1 MLLKGVVGLHA
12 ILECLYTEIQ
22 WLMVKLIQ
30 GATSMYDLEV
40 TVVFIINNHLGKDL
54 NSFNTFLSF
63 GWCNCIIIIITVTF
77 VFILFKTNF

>member
-12 ILECLYTEIQ
+12 ILECLYVEIQ

-30 GATSMYDLEV
+30 GATSLYDLEV
-40 TVVFIINNHLGKDL
+40 TVVFIINSHLDKDL

-63 GWCNCIIIIITVTF
+63 GWCNCIIITCLLIYI
-77 VFILFKTNF
+77 